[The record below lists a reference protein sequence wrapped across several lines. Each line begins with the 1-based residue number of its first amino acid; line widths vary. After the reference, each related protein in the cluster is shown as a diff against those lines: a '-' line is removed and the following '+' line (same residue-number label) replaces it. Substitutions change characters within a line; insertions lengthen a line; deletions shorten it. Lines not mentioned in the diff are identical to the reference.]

1 MGGDRLQALRQAIL
15 QILAER
21 PTGLTVPELED
32 KLRMQKIQFW
42 PGEVQEVAW
51 RLTAARNIQ
60 IAASGMISGAM
71 STPDLVKN
79 GNG

>member
-15 QILAER
+15 QILVEK

-32 KLRMQKIQFW
+32 KLRTQKIQFW

-60 IAASGMISGAM
+60 IAASGMILGIM